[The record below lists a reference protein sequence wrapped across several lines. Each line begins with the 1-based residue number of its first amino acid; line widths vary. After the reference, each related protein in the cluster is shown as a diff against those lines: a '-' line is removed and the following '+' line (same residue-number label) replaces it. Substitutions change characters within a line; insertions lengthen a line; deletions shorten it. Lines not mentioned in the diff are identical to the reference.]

1 MKNIDDDP
9 ERRMDE
15 RDEGPGP
22 VGSVASAFRILDH
35 LAESPR
41 PLRLKDI
48 AGALGL
54 NTSTCL
60 NILRTMAHAGVVHND
75 RNAKTYAPGLGLAS
89 LARAALS
96 RDARLTAARP
106 LMETFARK
114 HGLTVMLWRRLAL
127 KEMVLLHV
135 ASGDDAWQV
144 QVQVGSRAPLLQ
156 GSMGRLMATQTELT
170 PPELRNMFETLKW
183 DQPISF
189 DEFMAQAEAALR
201 RGWAADEGNFHR
213 SMASISV
220 PILEEDGGVTSLL
233 SAAMF
238 AGQYQ
243 AESSA
248 GIVED
253 LRTIAERVGQVQS
266 A

>member
-1 MKNIDDDP
+1 M
-9 ERRMDE
+9 RWSGGMDKVV
-15 RDEGPGP
+15 EGSGP
-22 VGSVASAFRILDH
+22 VVGSVASAFRILDC
-35 LAESPR
+35 LADSPR

-60 NILRTMAHAGVVHND
+60 NILRTMTRAGVVHND
-75 RNAKTYAPGLGLAS
+75 RGAKTYSPGLGLAS
-89 LARAALS
+89 LARAALL

-106 LMETFARK
+106 LMEALARK
-114 HGLTVMLWRRLAL
+114 RGLTVMLWRRFSSR
-127 KEMVLLHV
+127 EMVLLHV

-156 GSMGRLMATQTELT
+156 GSMGRLMATQTDLAQ
-170 PPELRNMFETLKW
+170 PELRDMFEALKW
-183 DQPISF
+183 DRPISF
-189 DEFMAQAEAALR
+189 DEFMAQAEAAR
-201 RGWAADEGNFHR
+201 GRGWATDEGYFHR

-220 PILEEDGGVTSLL
+220 PVMDEDGGVTSLL

-243 AESSA
+243 AEFSA
-248 GIVED
+248 EIVED
-253 LRTIAERVGQVQS
+253 LKKIAGSVH
-266 A
+266 AAK

>member
-1 MKNIDDDP
+1 
-9 ERRMDE
+9 MDKLE
-15 RDEGPGP
+15 EGAGP
-22 VGSVASAFRILDH
+22 VGSVASAFRILEH
-35 LAESPR
+35 LADSPR

-60 NILRTMAHAGVVHND
+60 NILRTMAQAGVVHND
-75 RNAKTYAPGLGLAS
+75 RSAKTYSPGLGLAS

-106 LMETFARK
+106 QMEALARQR
-114 HGLTVMLWRRLAL
+114 GLTVLFWSRLASR
-127 KEMVLLHV
+127 EMVLLHV

-144 QVQVGSRAPLLQ
+144 QVNVGSRAPLLQ
-156 GSMGRLMATQTELT
+156 GSMGRLMATQTEL
-170 PPELRNMFETLKW
+170 PQSELRDMFEALKW
-183 DQPISF
+183 DRPISF
-189 DEFMAQAEAALR
+189 EEFMAQAEVALR
-201 RGWAADEGNFHR
+201 RGWAADEGYFHR

-220 PILEEDGGVTSLL
+220 PIPEEDGAVRSLL

-238 AGQYQ
+238 AGQHQ

-253 LRTIAERVGQVQS
+253 LKRIAERVGRERP

>member
-1 MKNIDDDP
+1 
-9 ERRMDE
+9 MDE
-15 RDEGPGP
+15 REQGPGP

-35 LAESPR
+35 LAEAPR

-48 AGALGL
+48 AGDLGL

-60 NILRTMAHAGVVHND
+60 NILRTMTRAGVVHND
-75 RNAKTYAPGLGLAS
+75 RTAKTYAPGLGLAS

-96 RDARLTAARP
+96 RDARLAVARP
-106 LMETFARK
+106 LMAALARNR
-114 HGLTVMLWRRLAL
+114 GLTIMFWRRLTSR
-127 KEMVLLHV
+127 EMVLLHI

-156 GSMGRLMATQTELT
+156 GSMGRLMATRTTMTER
-170 PPELRNMFETLKW
+170 ELRDMFAALDW
-183 DQPISF
+183 DQPLSF
-189 DEFMAQAEAALR
+189 EAFMAQAETALR
-201 RGWAADEGNFHR
+201 RGWATDEGNFHR

-220 PILEEDGGVTSLL
+220 PILDEDGGVTSLL

-243 AESSA
+243 AEFSA
-248 GIVED
+248 EMVAD
-253 LRTIAERVGQVQS
+253 LRRIAARVANEPS
-266 A
+266 Y

>member
-1 MKNIDDDP
+1 
-9 ERRMDE
+9 MDKL
-15 RDEGPGP
+15 DGGPGV

-35 LAESPR
+35 LAASPR

-48 AGALGL
+48 AGALEL

-60 NILRTMAHAGVVHND
+60 NILRTMARAGVVHND
-75 RNAKTYAPGLGLAS
+75 RGAKTYSPGLGLAS

-106 LMETFARK
+106 LMEALARK
-114 HGLTVMLWRRLAL
+114 RGLTVMLWRRLSSR
-127 KEMVLLHV
+127 EMVLLLI

-156 GSMGRLMATQTELT
+156 GSMGRLMATQTELAE
-170 PPELRNMFETLKW
+170 PELRSLFEALKW
-183 DQPISF
+183 DRPLSF
-189 DEFMAQAEAALR
+189 DQFMVQADDARR
-201 RGWAADEGNFHR
+201 RGWAIDDGYFHR
-213 SMASISV
+213 SMVSISV
-220 PILEEDGGVTSLL
+220 PIMEADGAVISLL

-238 AGQYQ
+238 AGQHQ
-243 AESSA
+243 AESTA
-248 GIVED
+248 EIVED
-253 LRTIAERVGQVQS
+253 LKQIAERVGREPS

>member
-1 MKNIDDDP
+1 
-9 ERRMDE
+9 MDKPG
-15 RDEGPGP
+15 DGPGL

-48 AGALGL
+48 AGALEL

-60 NILRTMAHAGVVHND
+60 NILRTMARAGVVHND
-75 RNAKTYAPGLGLAS
+75 RGAKTYSPGLGLAS

-106 LMETFARK
+106 LMEALAKKR
-114 HGLTVMLWRRLAL
+114 GLTVMLWRRLTSR
-127 KEMVLLHV
+127 EMVLLLI

-156 GSMGRLMATQTELT
+156 GSMGRVMATQTELT
-170 PPELRNMFETLKW
+170 ELELRNMFEDLRW
-183 DQPISF
+183 DRPLSF
-189 DEFMAQAEAALR
+189 DQFMEQAEDALR
-201 RGWAADEGNFHR
+201 RGWAVDEGYFHR

-220 PILEEDGGVTSLL
+220 PIMEADGSIMSLL

-238 AGQYQ
+238 A
-243 AESSA
+243 E
-248 GIVED
+248 IVED
-253 LRTIAERVGQVQS
+253 LKQIAERIGREQTD
-266 A
+266 